1 MPDETIGCRQASS
14 GIIDKLPGSRLEPGE
29 LGAVMARAGAGKTA
43 CLTHLAIEQLLRDT
57 PVLHVCIDIVPDK
70 VKLWYHELLKNLFAD
85 QPGCDL
91 NDLQH
96 RIEPLRFIMSFLNQ
110 TFSPDKLEQ
119 SVQNLKQQA
128 KFTPSLII
136 LDGLDF
142 DHNPRSAFEALREL
156 ARKLSVQIWM
166 SARMHRHVSDV
177 NERGIP
183 YPVNEMDD
191 LFNSILMLEPDGER
205 IKLQILKQ
213 GENYNPVDSE
223 FLLDPH
229 TFLILQQQ
237 G

>member
-1 MPDETIGCRQASS
+1 MPDETKGCRQESAE
-14 GIIDKLPGSRLEPGE
+14 IIDQLPGSRLEPGD

-43 CLTHLAIEQLLRDT
+43 CLTHLAIEHLLRGT
-57 PVLHVCIDIVPDK
+57 PVLHVCIDIMPDK
-70 VKLWYHELLKNLFAD
+70 VKLWYHEILKNLFEH

-91 NDLQH
+91 AALQH
-96 RIEPLRFIMSFLNQ
+96 RVEPLRFIMSFLNQ

-119 SVQNLKQQA
+119 SLENLRQQA
-128 KFTPSLII
+128 KFTPALII

-142 DHNPRSAFEALREL
+142 DQNPRSAFESIGTL

-166 SARMHRHVSDV
+166 SARMHRHIADV

-183 YPVNEMDD
+183 YPINETDD
-191 LFNSILMLEPDGER
+191 LFSSILTLEPDGER
-205 IKLQILKQ
+205 IRLKILKQ

-229 TFLILQQQ
+229 TFLLLKKSN
-237 G
+237 